1 MLLFVK
7 KLLDYSEYLL
17 NVLIV
22 IITCLLIICVSCEVF
37 FRFVLR
43 SPLRWSMEMATQS
56 FIWWVYLGSALALK
70 KKRHLSVEYFRKRLP
85 TRVKKYF
92 IKFLYF
98 LIIVYNAVILY
109 WAIKTLPLYYVRV
122 TSITRISEL
131 WIFLIIPVSF
141 LLMFMY
147 SIQLFFEDVDIPDT
161 VNHEIEQ

>member
-1 MLLFVK
+1 MILFVK

-22 IITCLLIICVSCEVF
+22 IITCLLIICVSSEVF
-37 FRFVLR
+37 FRFVLK
-43 SPLRWSMEMATQS
+43 SPLRWSMEIATQS

-70 KKRHLSVEYFRKRLP
+70 KNRHLSVEYFRKRLP
-85 TRVKKYF
+85 PRVRKYF

-109 WAIKTLPLYYVRV
+109 WAIKILPLYYVRV
-122 TSITRISEL
+122 TSITRIPEL
-131 WIFLIIPVSF
+131 WIYLIIPVSF
-141 LLMFMY
+141 LLMFIY

-161 VNHEIEQ
+161 VDHEIEQ